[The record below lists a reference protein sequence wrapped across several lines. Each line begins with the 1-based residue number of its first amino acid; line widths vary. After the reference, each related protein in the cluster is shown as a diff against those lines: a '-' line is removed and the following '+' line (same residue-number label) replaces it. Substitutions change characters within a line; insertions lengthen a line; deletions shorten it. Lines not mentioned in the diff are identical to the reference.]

1 MKTNLRIWLSLLLL
15 GLLIIA
21 LVDKAHASFPP
32 LPEGGVVFWSKTG
45 SLIYFSHQGYKDPQ
59 DGLRPQAEQ
68 KIPAC
73 QLSYPDMECLVQGY
87 NDDPIQ
93 GAAYTWGGGGHEM
106 HVTGRV
112 RVVAIP
118 REPCA
123 QRTHEGGVP
132 DGAECGV
139 CSEGFIPATGAY
151 DPESGSGTPA
161 PAQCMRNREPGECK
175 LEGLFEVQTD
185 QGAYCVP
192 ECQGIG
198 LDGFCIDE
206 VEKDPDE
213 PQCGPDHPDFKGV
226 AGYGGEAVLVCGEPE
241 NNCPSDFT
249 WGVVQK
255 GNTTVESCFPNA
267 YNPPKC
273 SGTDVLTQN
282 QWGGFACLPL
292 RKPGD
297 DDQPGGPNDPNNGDS
312 DGDGQGDI
320 TGITGQLQDI
330 KKLLGRGNTN
340 TDNINETLKGIG
352 KQIKDGTK
360 AITDAIG
367 NIPGGGGG
375 GGNGNGSGGGDGD
388 GEDPAINWSG
398 NAIDTELTDP
408 TDDYDQVMADYQAKI
423 NDIKGEV
430 RALFST
436 NLSGGGTIEDN
447 IKTIKGVEVNFS
459 LNRFLGGLDILG
471 AIVLFCA
478 AFISAG
484 ILFTS
489 RG

>member
-1 MKTNLRIWLSLLLL
+1 
-15 GLLIIA
+15 
-21 LVDKAHASFPP
+21 
-32 LPEGGVVFWSKTG
+32 
-45 SLIYFSHQGYKDPQ
+45 
-59 DGLRPQAEQ
+59 
-68 KIPAC
+68 
-73 QLSYPDMECLVQGY
+73 
-87 NDDPIQ
+87 
-93 GAAYTWGGGGHEM
+93 
-106 HVTGRV
+106 
-112 RVVAIP
+112 
-118 REPCA
+118 
-123 QRTHEGGVP
+123 
-132 DGAECGV
+132 
-139 CSEGFIPATGAY
+139 
-151 DPESGSGTPA
+151 
-161 PAQCMRNREPGECK
+161 MRNREPNECK
-175 LEGLFEVQTD
+175 FLGKYEVETA
-185 QGAYCVP
+185 QGAFCVD
-192 ECQGIG
+192 ECSGIG
-198 LDGFCIDE
+198 DDGICIDQ

-213 PQCGPDHPDFKGV
+213 PQCSPDHPEFKGV
-226 AGYGGEAVLVCGEPE
+226 AGYGGEAVLVCGDPQ
-241 NNCPSDFT
+241 NNCKALGDGYT
-249 WGVVQK
+249 WGVVEK
-255 GNTTVESCFPNA
+255 NGTTVESCFPNA
-267 YNPPKC
+267 YNPPQC
-273 SGTDVLTQN
+273 SGTDVLKRD

-292 RKPGD
+292 RKPGEN
-297 DDQPGGPNDPNNGDS
+297 DQPGGPNDPNNGDS

-340 TDNINETLKGIG
+340 TDNLNETLKGIG
-352 KQIKDGTK
+352 NQIKDGTK

-375 GGNGNGSGGGDGD
+375 GGNGDGGEGD
-388 GEDPAINWSG
+388 GEQETPVTWNG
-398 NAIDTELTDP
+398 EAIDTELTDP
-408 TDDYDQVMADYQAKI
+408 SDDYDQVMADYQAKI

>member
-21 LVDKAHASFPP
+21 LADEAHANASIVTGQAQSYQNCKGPGYPYNSPMQRWANDRVAEGYHIAWVSESLGQWSGNSNCWEGTAGVCPASHPHYTGEKESDGEPLCSQDPP
-32 LPEGGVVFWSKTG
+32 P
-45 SLIYFSHQGYKDPQ
+45 
-59 DGLRPQAEQ
+59 
-68 KIPAC
+68 C
-73 QLSYPDMECLVQGY
+73 
-87 NDDPIQ
+87 DDP
-93 GAAYTWGGGGHEM
+93 W
-106 HVTGRV
+106 
-112 RVVAIP
+112 
-118 REPCA
+118 
-123 QRTHEGGVP
+123 THEGSEKT
-132 DGAECGV
+132 ECGSCDV
-139 CSEGFIPATGAY
+139 AGGWIPATGPY
-151 DPESGSGTPA
+151 SPGSGSGVETGN
-161 PAQCMRNREPGECK
+161 QCMKNREPSECRLLGK
-175 LEGLFEVQTD
+175 YEVKTD
-185 QGAYCVP
+185 QGAYCVDQ
-192 ECQGIG
+192 CAVFGD
-198 LDGFCIDE
+198 DGYCIQE
-206 VEKDPDE
+206 AEKDPDE
-213 PQCGPDHPDFKGV
+213 PQCGPDHPEFKGV
-226 AGYGGEAVLVCGEPE
+226 AGYGGEAVLICGDPQ
-241 NNCPSDFT
+241 NNCPSDYT

-255 GNTTVESCFPNA
+255 GNATVESCFPNA
-267 YNPPKC
+267 YNPPQC
-273 SGTDVLTQN
+273 SGSDVLTKN
-282 QWGGFACLPL
+282 QFGGFACLPL
-292 RKPGD
+292 RKPGEN
-297 DDQPGGPNDPNNGDS
+297 DQPGGPNDPNNGDS

-340 TDNINETLKGIG
+340 TDNLNETLKGIG

-375 GGNGNGSGGGDGD
+375 GNGNGSGDGGDGD
-388 GEDPAINWSG
+388 GDGEEPAINWSG
-398 NAIDTELTDP
+398 EAIDTELTDP
-408 TDDYDQVMADYQAKI
+408 SDDYDQVMADYQAKI

>member
-15 GLLIIA
+15 GLLIIG

-32 LPEGGVVFWSKTG
+32 LPEGGVVFWSKSGATRYYT
-45 SLIYFSHQGYKDPQ
+45 SQGTKNPQ
-59 DGLRPQAEQ
+59 DDLRIFAEER
-68 KIPAC
+68 IPPCEA
-73 QLSYPDMECLVQGY
+73 SYPDMSCSIQGY
-87 NDDPIQ
+87 NDPPVKISD
-93 GAAYTWGGGGHEM
+93 YTWGGGGSEM
-106 HVTGRV
+106 EVRGHIRV
-112 RVVAIP
+112 IAVP
-118 REPCA
+118 LEPCA

-360 AITDAIG
+360 PSPTAIG

-375 GGNGNGSGGGDGD
+375 GGNGNGSGEGDGD
-388 GEDPAINWSG
+388 GDDPAINWSG

>member
-1 MKTNLRIWLSLLLL
+1 MKQNIHIWFALLLF
-15 GLLIIA
+15 GLLIIG

-139 CSEGFIPATGAY
+139 CSEGYIPATGAY
-151 DPESGSGTPA
+151 DPESGSSVTA
-161 PAQCMRNREPGECK
+161 PAQCMRNREPGECQ
-175 LEGLFEVQTD
+175 LEGLYEVQTE

-198 LDGFCIDE
+198 ADGYCIDQ
-206 VEKDPDE
+206 VEEDPDQPE
-213 PQCGPDHPDFKGV
+213 CGPDHPDFKGV
-226 AGYGGEAVLVCGEPE
+226 AGYGGEAVLICGDPQ
-241 NNCPSDFT
+241 NNCKALGDGYT
-249 WGVVQK
+249 WGVVEK
-255 GNTTVESCFPNA
+255 NGTTVESCFPNA
-267 YNPPKC
+267 YNPPQC
-273 SGTDVLTQN
+273 SGTDVLKRD

-297 DDQPGGPNDPNNGDS
+297 NDQPGGPNDPNNGDS

-340 TDNINETLKGIG
+340 TDNINETLKGLG
-352 KQIKDGTK
+352 NQIKDGTK

-375 GGNGNGSGGGDGD
+375 GGNGSGDGGDG
-388 GEDPAINWSG
+388 EQETPINWSG
-398 NAIDTELTDP
+398 DPIDLKIGDGLEELNAIQSEYENLIANIRAE
-408 TDDYDQVMADYQAKI
+408 MASSF
-423 NDIKGEV
+423 GS
-430 RALFST
+430 FT
-436 NLSGGGTIEDN
+436 GGGGLEDN
-447 IKTIKGVEVNFS
+447 NVTLYGETFNA
-459 LNRFLGGLDILG
+459 GLSKFGAHLSIVGSIILF
-471 AIVLFCA
+471 AA
-478 AFISAG
+478 AFIGLG
-484 ILFTS
+484 IVM
-489 RG
+489 GAKD

>member
-21 LVDKAHASFPP
+21 LVDDAHAGFPP
-32 LPEGGVVFWSKTG
+32 LQEGQIVHWSKTG
-45 SLIYFSHQGYKDPQ
+45 SKNCTSQSGCGDSPGSQ
-59 DGLRPQAEQ
+59 VAEQ
-68 KIPAC
+68 AQERIPQC
-73 QLSYPDMECLVQGY
+73 EMRYPEMNCTVQQFS
-87 NDDPIQ
+87 DPKEVRFVEQ
-93 GAAYTWGGGGHEM
+93 GITYYVWRGGA
-106 HVTGRV
+106 
-112 RVVAIP
+112 RVVATP
-118 REPCA
+118 LEPCA

-375 GGNGNGSGGGDGD
+375 GGNGNGSGEGDGDGD